1 MKVSDSIKKAILAD
15 KKSGLSI
22 KDLCEKHSISKATVH
37 RVLAS
42 SKNEVSGDVKMVAE
56 TDTPPTLTIAE
67 MSDEFVTAMNG
78 KSKEQLQQ
86 EEKAQTKSQA
96 NAIERLADH
105 LFDDDDSVDMPTV
118 KAPRRSAAPKTVV
131 KFQPPEETAVERNAL
146 EQRIIL
152 NIENFAPIFHFIK
165 DKDAFIRSIPNK
177 STAELKGLLK
187 TLETTRTTVNLSNQM
202 KNTFFMAS
210 QGTEVLGAMFLG
222 LKTRGFTEMLMSQQQ
237 ELDMIFRE
245 IAIDYAP
252 MFSMTNKPELRL
264 GMIFAMTLM
273 QTDSTNRLKES
284 IRANQSLNSVGEQKT
299 PDAQSPEVRFR
310 DL

>member
-1 MKVSDSIKKAILAD
+1 
-15 KKSGLSI
+15 
-22 KDLCEKHSISKATVH
+22 
-37 RVLAS
+37 
-42 SKNEVSGDVKMVAE
+42 
-56 TDTPPTLTIAE
+56 
-67 MSDEFVTAMNG
+67 
-78 KSKEQLQQ
+78 
-86 EEKAQTKSQA
+86 
-96 NAIERLADH
+96 LADH
-105 LFDDDDSVDMPTV
+105 LFAGDDDDVDEPPSL
-118 KAPRRSAAPKTVV
+118 KAPRRSVAPKNVV
-131 KFQPPEETAVERNAL
+131 KYQPPEESAVERNAL

-177 STAELKGLLK
+177 STTELKGLLK

-210 QGTEVLGAMFLG
+210 QGTEMFGAMFLG
-222 LKTRGFTEMLMSQQQ
+222 LKTRGFTEMLMAQQQ

-273 QTDSTNRLKES
+273 QTDSTNRLKDS
-284 IRANQSLNSVGEQKT
+284 IRANQSFNSVAETKVPDTQT
-299 PDAQSPEVRFR
+299 PQDRFK